1 MSQFLNSTDII
12 RSISR
17 FRKHLI
23 IVGVAALVI
32 SAVFSGPTFL
42 KPRFKSNAILYPSNL
57 ISYSNESPTEQMLQL
72 MQSSEIRSRMIDAF
86 HLKAHYDIDTVR
98 NTHQVTDVIKTYEEN
113 VTIKQ
118 TEYESVEITVFDE
131 DPRIASDMV
140 DSIITYFNQKTRELQ
155 RQKSAEVVVIFQNLF
170 DAKTRELDSLDA
182 LLRGYRMKYGLLDY
196 EVQAKEY
203 SRGLLRA
210 AAEGKGRATA
220 DAKAVLDALA
230 DKGGEFEA
238 LSEKMSEGLQAY
250 SKIQLD
256 FENAKKDV
264 TKVLTYSNTVT
275 SPIPADKK
283 SYPIRWLIVLVSVSS
298 SLLVTFFVL
307 LFMESSRRAG
317 LAKDR

>member
-12 RSISR
+12 RSIAR

-32 SAVFSGPTFL
+32 SAVFSGPAFI

-72 MQSSEIRSRMIDAF
+72 MQSSDIRKRIIDVF

-98 NTHQVTDVIKTYEEN
+98 NTHQNTDVIKVYEEN
-113 VTIKQ
+113 VNIKQ
-118 TEYESVEITVFDE
+118 TEYESVEITVNDE
-131 DPRIASDMV
+131 DPMVAAAMV
-140 DSIITYFNQKTRELQ
+140 DSIIAYFNQKTRQLQ
-155 RQKSAEVVVIFQNLF
+155 RQKAAEVVVIYQNLF
-170 DAKTRELDSLDA
+170 DAKRRELDSLDA
-182 LLRGYRMKYGLLDY
+182 LLRDYRIKYGLLDY
-196 EVQAKEY
+196 AVQAKEY

-210 AAEGKGRATA
+210 AAEGKGRAAA

-230 DKGGEFEA
+230 DKGGEFQA
-238 LSEKMSEGLQAY
+238 LSEKMNEGLSAY
-250 SKIQLD
+250 SRIQLD
-256 FENAKKDV
+256 YENARKDV
-264 TKVLTYSNTVT
+264 TKVLTYSNTIT

-298 SLLVTFFVL
+298 ALLVTFLLL
-307 LFMESSRRAG
+307 LFMESSRQAG
-317 LAKDR
+317 LAKE